1 VRRLRQSAEW
11 QFLAVCFRAN
21 AALATAWWAFIVARA
36 LLPGAFALS
45 MGFLVDAVQ
54 HNKSLGV
61 PLAAMGIVFVLLQ
74 AVGPFHDALST
85 NLGAQVTAWLNDKL
99 LDACSG
105 PEGLV
110 HLEHPVLADE
120 LGAARDFE
128 FGMAGPN
135 ITVCMPQVGAG
146 FASFGGGLV
155 QAALLFGFS
164 WWAPLL
170 MASAWLSTHYFL
182 AAGAIWRARSDP
194 DVAEQQRRAEYAY
207 RLSVDAAG
215 AKEMRLFGLADWVVG
230 GFVSLR
236 RELVDRSWRD
246 RRLSWPKARWGLL
259 LVVVANAVFFWALGR
274 RAINGDVS
282 LGAIVVFAEA
292 AIGTSAL
299 AFGEYDWW
307 YRTAAQPVPL
317 VLQLVDHMAEVGGL
331 SSGTRLA
338 ADVPARDIR
347 LEGVR
352 FAYPTT
358 NYQVFDGLDL
368 TIPAGRSLAIVGQNG
383 AGKTTLAKLLCRMY
397 DPNGGSVSVDGV
409 DLRDFDV
416 ESWRSR
422 IAAVFQDFVRYELTL
437 RENVS
442 PAGAADEVVLEA
454 LRDARAADLASLDT
468 VLSKGYEGGTELS
481 GGQWQRV
488 ALARALCAVKL
499 GAGVVI
505 LDEPTAQLD
514 VRGEAEIFD
523 SLLDATRGCTTVLIS
538 HRFSTVRRADL
549 ICVLEEG
556 RVIELGSHDEL
567 MAQGGRYCTM
577 FELQAS
583 RFDDAD
589 EEHPDRLD
597 DLADEVSGS

>member
-1 VRRLRQSAEW
+1 LRRSAEW
-11 QFLAVCFRAN
+11 KFLGVCFRAN
-21 AALATAWWAFIVARA
+21 AALATAWWAFIVLRG
-36 LLPGAFALS
+36 LLPAAFAVS
-45 MGFLVDAVQ
+45 MGFLVNAVENQ
-54 HNKSLGV
+54 DPLGG

-99 LDACSG
+99 LNACSQ
-105 PEGLV
+105 PAGLA
-110 HLEHPVLADE
+110 HLEQPALADE

-128 FGMAGPN
+128 FGMAGPS
-135 ITVCMPQVGAG
+135 ITICMPSIGAG
-146 FASFGGGLV
+146 FASFGGGV
-155 QAALLFGFS
+155 AQALLLFGFS

-170 MASAWLSTHYFL
+170 LGSAWLSTHHFL
-182 AAGAIWRARSDP
+182 AAGAIWRSRTDP
-194 DVAEQQRRAEYAY
+194 DVAEQERRAEYAY

-236 RELVDRSWRD
+236 RALVDRSWED
-246 RRLSWPKARWGLL
+246 RRLRWSTTRWGLL
-259 LVVVANAVFFWALGR
+259 LVVVANVVFFWALGR
-274 RAINGDVS
+274 DAINGNVS
-282 LGAIVVFAEA
+282 LGALVVFAEA
-292 AIGTSAL
+292 AIGTSTL

-307 YRTAAQPVPL
+307 FRTAAQPVPL
-317 VLQLVDHMAEVGGL
+317 VLDLVDHMADVGAL
-331 SSGTRLA
+331 PSGERSA
-338 ADVPARDIR
+338 AGTPAREIR

-358 NYQVFDGLDL
+358 GHLVFEGLDL

-397 DPNGGSVSVDGV
+397 DPDAGTVRVDGT
-409 DLRDFDV
+409 DLRDIDV
-416 ESWRSR
+416 DEWRSR

-437 RENVS
+437 RDNVA
-442 PAGAADEVVLEA
+442 PAGAGDDVVRQA
-454 LRDARAADLASLDT
+454 LADARAADLATLDT
-468 VLSKGYEGGTELS
+468 ILSKGYEGGTDLS

-488 ALARALCAVKL
+488 ALARALCAVEL

-556 RVIELGSHDEL
+556 RVVELGSHDEL
-567 MAQGGRYCTM
+567 VALGGRYCTM

-583 RFDDAD
+583 RFDDVEGED
-589 EEHPDRLD
+589 GEQLISLD
-597 DLADEVSGS
+597 DEMRES